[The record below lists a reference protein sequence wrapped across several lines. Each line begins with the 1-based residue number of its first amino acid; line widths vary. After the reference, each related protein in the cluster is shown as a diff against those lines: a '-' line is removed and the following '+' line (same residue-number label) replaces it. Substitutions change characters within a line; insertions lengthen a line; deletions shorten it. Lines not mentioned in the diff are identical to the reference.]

1 MNSNNNKNANSPT
14 NIVILGSGFAAIEV
28 LKKLQKHYNNINDN
42 INIKIISKDNFLLFT
57 PMLPEVFSGMIEPR
71 HIVSPVRSFCNKR
84 VGEEQFFHGNVQ
96 DINFE
101 KKIVTVKYSIGRYY
115 QPISYEQK
123 EFKFDYLVIALGN
136 ETNFFGNIEIEKNC
150 FTMKTINDA
159 FVLRNHIIN
168 ILEQAST
175 EYYSTTVADAADNSR
190 SDLIK
195 QLLTF
200 VVVGGGFS
208 GIETVGELSHFVNDA
223 IKSYY
228 KNINPNDVKI
238 VLVNAGDTI
247 LTEVDEDLGE
257 YTKNILEKKEGIEFK
272 MNRMA
277 KSATRN
283 KLILDNG
290 ENISTYTIIWTAGV
304 TPDELVKRLDC
315 EHDKKGNI
323 KTNDTLELPNFSN
336 IYAIGDCASTIN
348 PYSGKPY
355 PPTAQHA
362 IRQGQLA
369 AKNIINNI
377 EGKPQKRI
385 RYKTRGTM
393 ATIGKRVGVAKIFGF
408 KFKGLIAWFLW
419 RSFYLSKLPMLK
431 KKLRVLGDWSME
443 LVFHSDIS
451 MIKGYIEESHDKD
464 IKENKKNNNNN
475 NDNIINDNKR
485 KIEYDKT
492 EIKT

>member
-1 MNSNNNKNANSPT
+1 MNQKKSVL
-14 NIVILGSGFAAIEV
+14 NIIILGSGFAAIEV
-28 LKKLQKHYNNINDN
+28 LKKLQKHYKNNNNDKE
-42 INIKIISKDNFLLFT
+42 IDVDIKVISKDNFLLFT

-71 HIVSPVRSFCNKR
+71 HIVTPVRSFCNNNSK
-84 VGEEQFFHGNVQ
+84 FYHGNVE

-101 KKIVTVKYSIGRYY
+101 NKIVTVKYTIGRYY
-115 QPISYEQK
+115 QPVSYEQK
-123 EFKFDYLVIALGN
+123 EFKFDYLVIALGS
-136 ETNFFGNIEIEKNC
+136 ETNFFGNIDIEKNS

-168 ILEQAST
+168 ILEQASF
-175 EYYSTTVADAADNSR
+175 EYSEIDSR

-208 GIETVGELSHFVNDA
+208 GIETVGELSHFVKDA

-238 VLVNAGDTI
+238 VLVNAGNTI

-257 YTKNILEKKEGIEFK
+257 YAKNVLEEKEGIEFK

-277 KSATRN
+277 KGTTANR
-283 KLILDNG
+283 LILDND
-290 ENISTYTIIWTAGV
+290 EYISTYTIIWTAGV
-304 TPDELVKRLDC
+304 NPDEIIKRLDC
-315 EHDKKGNI
+315 EHDKKGLI
-323 KTNDTLELPNFSN
+323 KTNEMLQLENYPN

-348 PYSGKPY
+348 PFNEKPY

-362 IRQGQLA
+362 IKQGQLA
-369 AKNIINNI
+369 AKNIINHI

-393 ATIGKRVGVAKIFGF
+393 ATIGKRVGVAKISGF
-408 KFKGLIAWFLW
+408 KFKGLIAWMLW
-419 RSFYLSKLPMLK
+419 RSFYLSKLPILK
-431 KKLRVLGDWSME
+431 KKLRVLGDWSIG

-451 MIKGYIEESHDKD
+451 MIKGYIEENHD
-464 IKENKKNNNNN
+464 IKIKKNTNNNNN
-475 NDNIINDNKR
+475 NRNNDNSKS
-485 KIEYDKT
+485 KIEINFDKT
-492 EIKT
+492 KIKMP

>member
-1 MNSNNNKNANSPT
+1 MNDKNKNLPI
-14 NIVILGSGFAAIEV
+14 NIVILGSGFAAIEA
-28 LKKLQKHYNNINDN
+28 LKKLQKKYNNNDN

-71 HIVSPVRSFCNKR
+71 HIVTPVRSFYNNKKSI
-84 VGEEQFFHGNVQ
+84 FYHGNVQ

-115 QPISYEQK
+115 QPISYEEK
-123 EFKFDYLVIALGN
+123 EFSFDYLVIALGS
-136 ETNFFGNIEIEKNC
+136 ETNFFGNTNIEKNS

-168 ILEQAST
+168 ILEQASL
-175 EYYSTTVADAADNSR
+175 ESDYK
-190 SDLIK
+190 SDLTDS
-195 QLLTF
+195 LLTF

-208 GIETVGELSHFVNDA
+208 GIETVGELNHFVKDA
-223 IKSYY
+223 IKNYY
-228 KNINPNDVKI
+228 KNINPNKVRII
-238 VLVNAGDTI
+238 VINAENSI
-247 LTEVDEDLGE
+247 LTEVDEDLGQ
-257 YTKNILEKKEGIEFK
+257 YAKNVLEKKGGIEFK

-277 KSATRN
+277 KDATQN

-304 TPDELVKRLDC
+304 TLDEFVKKLNC
-315 EHDKKGNI
+315 EHDKKGHL
-323 KTNDTLELPNFSN
+323 KTKDNLELTSFSN
-336 IYAIGDCASTIN
+336 VYAVGDCASIIN
-348 PYSGKPY
+348 PFNGKPY

-369 AKNIINNI
+369 AENIINNI
-377 EGKPQKRI
+377 EGKKPKKI

-419 RSFYLSKLPMLK
+419 RTFYLSKLPTIK
-431 KKLRVLGDWSME
+431 KKLRIIGDWSME
-443 LVFHSDIS
+443 LIFHNDVS
-451 MIKGYIEESHDKD
+451 MIKGYIEESHDNE
-464 IKENKKNNNNN
+464 IKEKKNNSENNN
-475 NDNIINDNKR
+475 KS
-485 KIEYDKT
+485 
-492 EIKT
+492 EIKFDETKIKV

>member
-1 MNSNNNKNANSPT
+1 MSTNFKSKNSH
-14 NIVILGSGFAAIEV
+14 IRIIILGSGFAAIEV
-28 LKKLQKHYNNINDN
+28 LKKLQKHYKNNNID
-42 INIKIISKDNFLLFT
+42 IKIISKDNFLLFT
-57 PMLPEVFSGMIEPR
+57 PMLPEVFSGTIEPR
-71 HIVSPVRSFCNKR
+71 HIVTPVRSFCNKKSKYY
-84 VGEEQFFHGNVQ
+84 HGNVQ

-101 KKIVTVKYSIGRYY
+101 KKIVTVNYAIGRYY

-123 EFKFDYLVIALGN
+123 EFPFDYLTIALGN
-136 ETNFFGNIEIEKNC
+136 ETNFFGNKEIERNC

-159 FVLRNHIIN
+159 FVIRNHIIN
-168 ILEQAST
+168 ILEQASS
-175 EYYSTTVADAADNSR
+175 EYSDIDGSRR

-208 GIETVGELSHFVNDA
+208 GIETVGELSHFVKDA

-238 VLVNAGDTI
+238 VLVNAGESI

-257 YTKNILEKKEGIEFK
+257 YAKNILEKKEGIEFK
-272 MNRMA
+272 MNRLG
-277 KSATRN
+277 KNATIN
-283 KLILDNG
+283 KLVLDNG
-290 ENISTYTIIWTAGV
+290 EYISTYTIIWTAGV
-304 TPDELVKRLDC
+304 TPDELIKKLDC

-323 KTNDTLELPNFSN
+323 KTTDTLEVLNFSN

-355 PPTAQHA
+355 PPTAQYA

-369 AKNIINNI
+369 AKNIINSI
-377 EGKPQKRI
+377 EGKKLKRI
-385 RYKTRGTM
+385 KYKTRGTM

-408 KFKGLIAWFLW
+408 KFKGLIAWMLW

-431 KKLRVLGDWSME
+431 KKLRILGDWFIG
-443 LVFHSDIS
+443 LIFYSDIS
-451 MIKGYIEESHDKD
+451 MIKGYVEESHDKD
-464 IKENKKNNNNN
+464 IKEKEKKKKNFNNTNN
-475 NDNIINDNKR
+475 QDNKINDDNKIE
-485 KIEYDKT
+485 IEYDKT
-492 EIKT
+492 EIKKK